1 MAVTA
6 WAVLGV
12 GATPGAIV
20 PMPGVVV
27 NGGSSS
33 LSSVRSTGRLYPFG
47 PVVNTVIWEQHG
59 TSVPAGAQIG
69 SYIYDLDTGI
79 LWRVTP

>member
-1 MAVTA
+1 MAVTQ
-6 WAVLGV
+6 WEVVNPGV
-12 GATPGAIV
+12 VIGAPR

-27 NGGSSS
+27 NGGSGS

-47 PVVNTVIWEQHG
+47 PVVSTVIWEQHG
-59 TSVPAGAQIG
+59 TSVPAGAQVG

-79 LWRVTP
+79 LWRVT